1 MGDEGHNES
10 NWHGDPDG
18 LTGAA
23 ENRTTLEDETWAFG
37 IHDLDYLEIVSFSGP
52 LLLLMSH

>member
-10 NWHGDPDG
+10 NWHGDSDG
-18 LTGAA
+18 STGTARGST
-23 ENRTTLEDETWAFG
+23 NSEDDTWAFG
-37 IHDLDYLEIVSFSGP
+37 IHDLDYLEFVSFLDS